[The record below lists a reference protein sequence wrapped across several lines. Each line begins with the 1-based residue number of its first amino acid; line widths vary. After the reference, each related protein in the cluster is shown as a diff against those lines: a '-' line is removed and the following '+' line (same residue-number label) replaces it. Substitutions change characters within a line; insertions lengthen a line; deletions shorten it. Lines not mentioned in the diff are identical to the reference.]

1 MERRGVIVTV
11 VIPKNSQAI
20 GALTSIQALIDSSAR
35 RFHKAK
41 KGDSATKTNKN
52 QKKQPEGFFK
62 KMSKI
67 LKHDP
72 LKLIIYYNYV

>member
-20 GALTSIQALIDSSAR
+20 GALTSIQALIDSSPR

-41 KGDSATKTNKN
+41 KAIWPQKNK
-52 QKKQPEGFFK
+52 QKSKNYRKVFSK
-62 KMSKI
+62 KVK
-67 LKHDP
+67 
-72 LKLIIYYNYV
+72 NV